1 MDLASR
7 IRQYGLNIV
16 YDSPNALVDI
26 VFVHG
31 LNGHPHRTW
40 TSAKTGTFWPV
51 DLLPDVL
58 SQNRVR
64 ILSYG
69 YNANVTSFT
78 DGASKDRIL
87 NHSETLA
94 ASLAANRTVCLFAYS
109 PCFCTWWRVDEWST
123 GLVPEDGMIGL
134 IPLQHPPHL
143 STGMV
148 LAFYARTFFTSYF
161 SLCSFTL
168 SL

>member
-1 MDLASR
+1 MDIASR
-7 IRQYGLNIV
+7 IRQYGLNV
-16 YDSPNALVDI
+16 VHEAPDALVDI

-40 TSAKTGTFWPV
+40 TSSKTGVFWPV

-58 SQNRVR
+58 SSCRVR

-94 ASLAANRTVCLFAYS
+94 ASLAANRTVGSLCLVLLCS
-109 PCFCTWWRVDEWST
+109 ESCLPCSCLGFRFHYPSIPI
-123 GLVPEDGMIGL
+123 LAGL
-134 IPLQHPPHL
+134 IQISALGEFQKR
-143 STGMV
+143 
-148 LAFYARTFFTSYF
+148 Y
-161 SLCSFTL
+161 
-168 SL
+168 

>member
-1 MDLASR
+1 MDIASR
-7 IRQYGLNIV
+7 IRQFGLNVV
-16 YDSPNALVDI
+16 YQAPNPVVDI

-40 TSAKTGTFWPV
+40 TSSNTDTFWPS
-51 DLLPDVL
+51 DLLPDVM
-58 SQNRVR
+58 SQTPVR

-94 ASLAANRTVCLFAYS
+94 ANLAANREV
-109 PCFCTWWRVDEWST
+109 RV
-123 GLVPEDGMIGL
+123 
-134 IPLQHPPHL
+134 
-143 STGMV
+143 
-148 LAFYARTFFTSYF
+148 FTSCLVHAVF
-161 SLCSFTL
+161 VFLVLLFVLCVLYTRPMFYSIE
-168 SL
+168 

>member
-1 MDLASR
+1 MDIASR
-7 IRQYGLNIV
+7 IRQFGLNVV
-16 YDSPNALVDI
+16 YQAPNPVVDI

-40 TSAKTGTFWPV
+40 TSSNTDTFWPA
-51 DLLPDVL
+51 DLLPDVM
-58 SQNRVR
+58 SQAPVR

-94 ASLAANRTVCLFAYS
+94 ANLAANREVRVFTSCLLHAVFVFLLLFCLCFVSSTLA
-109 PCFCTWWRVDEWST
+109 PCFIASSNV
-123 GLVPEDGMIGL
+123 LYL
-134 IPLQHPPHL
+134 L
-143 STGMV
+143 STPRRLLYVSAMIPV
-148 LAFYARTFFTSYF
+148 SLLA
-161 SLCSFTL
+161 L
-168 SL
+168 

>member
-1 MDLASR
+1 MDLAAR
-7 IRQYGLNIV
+7 IRQYGLNVV
-16 YDSPNALVDI
+16 YQAPNPAVDI

-40 TSAKTGTFWPV
+40 TSSKTDTFWPA
-51 DLLPDVL
+51 DLLPDVV
-58 SQNRVR
+58 SQTPVR

-94 ASLAANRTVCLFAYS
+94 ASLAANREVRVFTSCLLYS
-109 PCFCTWWRVDEWST
+109 VFVFLLLLLL
-123 GLVPEDGMIGL
+123 GLCVL
-134 IPLQHPPHL
+134 YNRPHL
-143 STGMV
+143 IASSAFLDPLSTPHH
-148 LAFYARTFFTSYF
+148 LLRSSDDSICFICSYF
-161 SLCSFTL
+161 S
-168 SL
+168 